1 MLDTVC
7 VYGHGLG
14 GVGGVG
20 GHENKVGGAAE
31 FAILVESAGDRSASD
46 GHGMCVLNMG
56 LGELV
61 ELGDMK
67 TKWEGLRN
75 SRSTSSVFST
85 SINETSLSNSSIN
98 NTGVAVGT
106 CRVVELGTLLR
117 SYFCLAF
124 RSLHPFLSCPPTP
137 PTPPALYSKQ

>member
-1 MLDTVC
+1 MKTKWEGLRNLRSRYMDPKYQSHTYICCSDLTFKYHLLTSHRVR
-7 VYGHGLG
+7 LG

-20 GHENKVGGAAE
+20 GHENKVG
-31 FAILVESAGDRSASD
+31 
-46 GHGMCVLNMG
+46 
-56 LGELV
+56 
-61 ELGDMK
+61 
-67 TKWEGLRN
+67 GLRN

-117 SYFCLAF
+117 SYF
-124 RSLHPFLSCPPTP
+124 
-137 PTPPALYSKQ
+137 